1 MMNRAQ
7 LYLKKI
13 IYNSKLNQ
21 EKFIINKKKMNERKT
36 IQVRKFY
43 TYQPKNTDPDPNPN
57 QGPDLWSIFIV
68 ASVCYSIGK
77 MNERKNR

>member
-1 MMNRAQ
+1 MMNRTQ
-7 LYLKKI
+7 HNFKKNF
-13 IYNSKLNQ
+13 YNSKLNI
-21 EKFIINKKKMNERKT
+21 KTFIINKKMNEKKP
-36 IQVRKFY
+36 IQVRKFC
-43 TYQPKNTDPDPNPN
+43 TYQPKNTDPDPDPN